1 MAEDLVNYSDMD
13 WLLREVRLGKG
24 EVGDRYLFK
33 VKGTGLLITVLELL
47 KVF

>member
-1 MAEDLVNYSDMD
+1 MD

-24 EVGDRYLFK
+24 EVDDGGYLFK